1 MPRTSQDTPRRRA
14 AWKALSTLTGLAG
27 AVATRRLLQ
36 AVWPT
41 GHDGTAPPYN
51 PADRRVA
58 WPTALQWAIAA
69 GLGAGIT
76 RLLGERLAA
85 AGWEAATGSP
95 PPGIQT

>member
-1 MPRTSQDTPRRRA
+1 MSSRSEETKRRRA
-14 AWKALSTLTGLAG
+14 AWKALSTLTGVAG

-41 GHDGTAPPYN
+41 GDDGTGPPYN

-58 WPTALQWAIAA
+58 WPTALQWALAA
-69 GLGAGIT
+69 GLGASVT
-76 RLLGERLAA
+76 RLLSERLAA

-95 PPGIQT
+95 PPGIRT